1 MNSENKTLYELKSDI
16 IKDSKK
22 GSAFLYA
29 GAMYWLVMGVL
40 SFFMEDDHLLALC
53 YLVGMGSVFP
63 LAILISRLLQA
74 NLFSKNPLGE
84 LGGVTGG
91 IQAFY
96 LLIWIILYIENYQ
109 LLPVAIGVL
118 GASHFLPYVWIYNS
132 KTYGYFTIM
141 MAAVSFV
148 FGYIFIDQ
156 AFISLPFLLV
166 AVYIIAVAG
175 LALETKKLV

>member
-1 MNSENKTLYELKSDI
+1 
-16 IKDSKK
+16 
-22 GSAFLYA
+22 
-29 GAMYWLVMGVL
+29 
-40 SFFMEDDHLLALC
+40 C
-53 YLVGMGSVFP
+53 YLVGLGSIFP

-84 LGGVTGG
+84 LGGITGG

-96 LLIWIILYIENYQ
+96 LLIWIILYIENYH

-132 KTYGYFTIM
+132 KTYGYFTFM

-156 AFISLPFLLV
+156 AFI
-166 AVYIIAVAG
+166 
-175 LALETKKLV
+175 